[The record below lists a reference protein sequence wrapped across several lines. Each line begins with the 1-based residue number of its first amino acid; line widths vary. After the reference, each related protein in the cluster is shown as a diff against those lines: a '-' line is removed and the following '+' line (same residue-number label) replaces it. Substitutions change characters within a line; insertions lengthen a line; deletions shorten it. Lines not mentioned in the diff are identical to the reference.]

1 MKVPKQMLGKNLLE
15 LDIRAKYGCNVMAIR
30 RGDDMNITPRAEDR
44 LADGD
49 VLVIVGH
56 KDNLT
61 KLEMAYH

>member
-1 MKVPKQMLGKNLLE
+1 
-15 LDIRAKYGCNVMAIR
+15 MAIR
-30 RGDDMNITPRAEDR
+30 RGEEMNITPRAEDR

-61 KLEMAYH
+61 KLEMAYQ